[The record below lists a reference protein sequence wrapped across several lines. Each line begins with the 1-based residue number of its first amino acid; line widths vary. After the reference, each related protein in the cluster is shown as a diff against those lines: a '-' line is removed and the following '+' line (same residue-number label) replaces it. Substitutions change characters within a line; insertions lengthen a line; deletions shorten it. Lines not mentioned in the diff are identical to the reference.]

1 MAKTELNCWKCSASL
16 IDVLLPYSRYSKCKA
31 CNADL
36 YVCRMC
42 KYYDTTVSNSCRE
55 PVAEKVNDKKRAN
68 FCGYFQ
74 PRENAKEKDS
84 TSEKSDEASL
94 ESLFG
99 LEQGGANLSSSNAD
113 TALQQLDALFGLN
126 EKKQD

>member
-1 MAKTELNCWKCSASL
+1 MAKTELYCWKCNTSL
-16 IDVLLPYSRYSKCKA
+16 VDVLLPFSRFSKCKA
-31 CNADL
+31 CNVDL
-36 YVCRMC
+36 QVCRMC

-55 PVAEKVNDKKRAN
+55 PIAEKVNDKKRVN

-74 PRENAKEKDS
+74 PRESAIEKDGKV
-84 TSEKSDEASL
+84 EKSSEASL

-99 LEQGGANLSSSNAD
+99 LEQGGVNLSSSNAD
-113 TALQQLDALFGLN
+113 AALQELDALFGLK